1 MNDSR
6 NQHSS
11 SAAGA
16 RVATGSLSR
25 LNDRMEDHQKN
36 RASAISG
43 DEKKFRV
50 LVVDDNPVDQE
61 LAVLHMGQTW
71 PYERELELDF
81 AVDGA
86 EALAKLQT
94 KRFALVVLDWMLPV
108 LGDGEVLRQLRHHGQ
123 RIPVVVISGCEREDI
138 AADLNALQAAFL
150 NKNQMNPDTFQL
162 AIGHA
167 LTLLGMQW
175 TAANASPC
183 EQCQTESGLRP
194 PAM

>member
-1 MNDSR
+1 MNQTR

-16 RVATGSLSR
+16 RVATGSFGRADDL
-25 LNDRMEDHQKN
+25 LENHQKIG
-36 RASAISG
+36 ASAITG
-43 DEKKFRV
+43 DEKTFRV

-86 EALAKLQT
+86 EALAKLRT
-94 KRFALVVLDWMLPV
+94 KKFALVVLDWMLPV

-138 AADLNALQAAFL
+138 AADLDALQAAFL
-150 NKNQMNPDTFQL
+150 NKDQMNADTFQL

-175 TAANASPC
+175 TAPHASLR
-183 EQCQTESGLRP
+183 ERCQVESGLRP

>member
-1 MNDSR
+1 MNHPR
-6 NQHSS
+6 HQPPG

-16 RVATGSLSR
+16 HVATGSLAGV
-25 LNDRMEDHQKN
+25 NDRLEDHQKN
-36 RASAISG
+36 GASAITG
-43 DEKKFRV
+43 DEKTFRV

-86 EALAKLQT
+86 EALAKLRT
-94 KRFALVVLDWMLPV
+94 KKFALVVLDWMLPV

-123 RIPVVVISGCEREDI
+123 RIPVVVISGREREDI
-138 AADLNALQAAFL
+138 AADLDALQAAFL
-150 NKNQMNPDTFQL
+150 NKDQMNADTFQL

-175 TAANASPC
+175 TAPHASSR
-183 EQCQTESGLRP
+183 EGQAESGLRP

>member
-1 MNDSR
+1 MNHPR
-6 NQHSS
+6 QQHPG

-16 RVATGSLSR
+16 RVATGSWSGV
-25 LNDRMEDHQKN
+25 NDRLEGHQQTGA
-36 RASAISG
+36 RAITGA
-43 DEKKFRV
+43 EKTFRV

-86 EALAKLQT
+86 EALAKLRT
-94 KRFALVVLDWMLPV
+94 KEFALVVLDWMLPV
-108 LGDGEVLRQLRHHGQ
+108 LGNGEVLRQLRHHGQ
-123 RIPVVVISGCEREDI
+123 RIPVVVISGREREDI
-138 AADLNALQAAFL
+138 AADLDALQAAFL
-150 NKNQMNPDTFQL
+150 NKDQMNADTFQL

-175 TAANASPC
+175 TAPNASPR
-183 EQCQTESGLRP
+183 ERGQAETGLRP